1 MEVIQNARKISDLR
15 IRSKIMIG
23 FSITIMALMVAT
35 TVTIAF
41 MIFKQNR
48 EASFSLLEHGMSI
61 IQEDL
66 QNVANNLGDEAK
78 LITTHED
85 IVSNLEA
92 QLVNVNSETS
102 EAEIEYR
109 DKELA
114 QYLFEQLQKLSIDKA
129 VIFTTSGELVL
140 AVDSND
146 KGTQI
151 VFPHKSQYKIAN
163 LKPGDSLEFKSWK
176 IVSQVETIEAVKAD
190 YKGVKGNQVE
200 FYSSGGSMFYLST
213 SSVVINMYN
222 EKTAEDEQVAIADLY
237 AYQRID
243 DSKVRQLSRLVGVDV
258 NFFVGKQFSVGTLS
272 DYEVL
277 QNGEFELPG
286 EGWVLTGQ
294 KAKFDEVDVKN
305 RSFFQAAIP
314 IYGDKTVLG
323 YLTALFEADIAMRN
337 TWQIIKVLCII
348 AVTGI
353 VVFLPVIFFLSTKI
367 SRPLEA
373 MASAIDETKKTGNF
387 SNRVKV
393 GNLDEIGITG
403 LAYNELM
410 ETLQTAIA
418 GINDVMETVSEGD
431 LSNVVDGNFKG
442 DVEKLQSSI
451 NRALEMLRSTVVQV
465 VGVSEHVYSSSGE
478 LNTAAQN
485 LANGSSQQA
494 ASLEEISS
502 SMLEVRE
509 SANRNMEFAVNAL
522 DLTSNTIETVSAG
535 NQKMEEMLH
544 SMNKIHGTSLEVSKV
559 IKVIDE
565 IAFQTNLLALNAAVE
580 AARAG
585 KYGKGFAVVADEV
598 RNLAGRSAKAARNTT
613 ELIDNAAKQ
622 VESGVNEANDT
633 ADALGEITESVN
645 EVKSLIDKI
654 AEASKAQQ
662 SGTEEIN
669 KGLEQINNVVQQ
681 NSAISEETSSSAS
694 VLSSHAE
701 NLNTLMQ
708 RFQVKGKGTDT
719 TENQSDRSEGI
730 LEYEPETESESLIS
744 HSQPVPKLEY
754 DED

>member
-1 MEVIQNARKISDLR
+1 METVQNTRKISDLK

-23 FSITIMALMVAT
+23 FSITLMALMVAT

-41 MIFKQNR
+41 MIFRQNR
-48 EASFSLLEHGMSI
+48 EASFSLLEHGMTI
-61 IQEDL
+61 IQEDM
-66 QNVANNLGDEAK
+66 QNVARNLSNEAK
-78 LITTHED
+78 LVTTHED
-85 IVSNLEA
+85 IVSNLES
-92 QLVNVNSETS
+92 QLVNVSSETS
-102 EAEIEYR
+102 DAEIEYM

-114 QYLFEQLQKLSIDKA
+114 QYLFEQVQKTTINKA
-129 VIFTTSGELVL
+129 VIYTTNGELVL
-140 AVDSND
+140 YVDSSDN
-146 KGTQI
+146 GTEI
-151 VFPHKSQYKIAN
+151 VFPHKGQYQIARIN
-163 LKPGDSLEFKSWK
+163 PGDSLEFKSWK
-176 IVSQVETIEAVKAD
+176 IVGNVEGIESIQAV
-190 YKGVKGNQVE
+190 YKPVGKNQVT
-200 FYSSGGSMFYLST
+200 FHVSDGLMFYLST
-213 SSVVINMYN
+213 SNVVINKYN
-222 EKTAEDEQVAIADLY
+222 ESTAEDEPVAIANLY
-237 AYQRID
+237 AYQLIG
-243 DSKVRQLSRLVGVDV
+243 DSKVGQLSRLVGADV
-258 NFFVGKQFSVGTLS
+258 NFFVGNQFSTGTLT
-272 DYEVL
+272 DYAVL
-277 QNGEFELPG
+277 QSGEFDQSRQN
-286 EGWVLTGQ
+286 WVLTEQ
-294 KAKFDEVDVKN
+294 KAEFEEVELKG
-305 RSFFQAAIP
+305 RSFFQAVIP
-314 IYGDKTVLG
+314 VYGDGSILG
-323 YLTALFEADIAMRN
+323 HLAALFEADIAMKN

-348 AVTGI
+348 AVVGI

-373 MASAIDETKKTGNF
+373 MASAIDETKNTGNF
-387 SNRVKV
+387 SNRVDV
-393 GNLDEIGITG
+393 ENQDEIGITG

-431 LSNVVDGNFKG
+431 LSNTVDGNFKG

-451 NRALEMLRSTVVQV
+451 NRALEMLGNTVVQV
-465 VGVSEHVYSSSGE
+465 MGVSEHVHSSSVE

-502 SMLEVRE
+502 SMVEVRQ
-509 SANRNMEFAVNAL
+509 SANQNMDYAENAL
-522 DLTSNTIETVSAG
+522 DLTNNTIETVGAG
-535 NQKMEEMLH
+535 NEKMDGMLH

-598 RNLAGRSAKAARNTT
+598 RNLASRSAEAARNTN
-613 ELIDNAAKQ
+613 ELIDNAARQ

-633 ADALGEITESVN
+633 ADALEEITESVN

-669 KGLEQINNVVQQ
+669 KGLDQINNVVQQ

-701 NLNTLMQ
+701 QLNILMQ
-708 RFQVKGKGTDT
+708 RFQVKGKGVEIIEDQLTGQEEDPVYELETDQDPLLT
-719 TENQSDRSEGI
+719 G
-730 LEYEPETESESLIS
+730 SESI
-744 HSQPVPKLEY
+744 PKLGFD
-754 DED
+754 DE